1 MVPDPT
7 PTCDDATLLARLDR
21 RGRRERALSPD
32 GDRWLTVGD
41 LLDAAARPTLGPGT
55 VPGAVHVPGDDPV
68 AAVTAL
74 LTAQAAGAVP
84 VVSPGAP
91 DAALLRRAARVAAG
105 DPGGALLAVV
115 TSGSSG
121 RPRTVVRTAASWTAS
136 LDGFDAVLGPD
147 AGPGT
152 VVWAPGPPA
161 ATLTLFA
168 LWHALAT
175 GRPVVAPGAWRSGS
189 VLATGATAC
198 SVHCVPAV
206 LADVLAAGAGALPG
220 LRRAVVAGAALP
232 GGTRARAAAAGVGLA
247 EYYGAAELS
256 FVAADADGAGLRA
269 FPGARLDVREGVVWV
284 RSPYLAQGYLDHLDG
299 EGALRRD
306 GAGWATVGDRAA
318 LSPEGVLT
326 VHGRGDGTATVG
338 GTTVTL
344 ADVER
349 ALGGSPGVAEVVAL
363 AEPDRRFGER
373 VLVVV
378 RPHPAD
384 PLRTA
389 ARRDLLRTLRCLARA
404 ELPPAA
410 RPVRYIVREDLPRSP
425 GGKVARTAL
434 AAQVV
439 PATGT
444 AGPDPRTLAP

>member
-1 MVPDPT
+1 
-7 PTCDDATLLARLDR
+7 
-21 RGRRERALSPD
+21 
-32 GDRWLTVGD
+32 
-41 LLDAAARPTLGPGT
+41 
-55 VPGAVHVPGDDPV
+55 
-68 AAVTAL
+68 
-74 LTAQAAGAVP
+74 
-84 VVSPGAP
+84 
-91 DAALLRRAARVAAG
+91 
-105 DPGGALLAVV
+105 
-115 TSGSSG
+115 
-121 RPRTVVRTAASWTAS
+121 
-136 LDGFDAVLGPD
+136 
-147 AGPGT
+147 
-152 VVWAPGPPA
+152 
-161 ATLTLFA
+161 
-168 LWHALAT
+168 
-175 GRPVVAPGAWRSGS
+175 
-189 VLATGATAC
+189 
-198 SVHCVPAV
+198 V

-306 GAGWATVGDRAA
+306 GAGW
-318 LSPEGVLT
+318 
-326 VHGRGDGTATVG
+326 ATVG